1 MARSYIPTGLSD
13 SSKSTIVAV
22 QEESAETLT
31 AWASKK
37 KNAERLSPAGTGL
50 TSVA

>member
-1 MARSYIPTGLSD
+1 MSD
-13 SSKSTIVAV
+13 SSKSMIVAV

-31 AWASKK
+31 ALASKK
-37 KNAERLSPAGTGL
+37 KNAALLSPAGTGL